1 MIDLYYWPT
10 PNGWKISIM
19 LEECG
24 LEYRMIPVNIGEG
37 EQFDPDFL
45 RISPNNRMPAI
56 IDHDGPDGTP
66 IQLMESGA
74 ILIYLAEKTGKFL
87 PTDSEKRYRVIEWL
101 MWQMGGVG
109 PMFGQNGHF
118 KLYATEDIPYAK
130 KRYLDESNR
139 LYGVLEKRM
148 EGREFVA
155 DEYSIADMALMPWF
169 MLHRMQGIVMDDYP
183 NVKHWYQGLKERPAV
198 RRGVDLGR
206 DLRRKPEDMGE
217 EQKRNLFGDK
227 QFGKR
232 P

>member
-24 LEYRMIPVNIGEG
+24 LPYRLIPVNIGEG
-37 EQFDPDFL
+37 EQFAPDFL
-45 RISPNNRMPAI
+45 KISPNNRMPAI
-56 IDHDGPDGTP
+56 VDPDGPGGDYH
-66 IQLMESGA
+66 LMESGA

-87 PTDSEKRYRVIEWL
+87 PTDPAARYRVLEWL

-130 KRYLDESNR
+130 TRYLNESNR
-139 LYGVLEKRM
+139 LYGVLDKRL
-148 EGREFVA
+148 EGRDYVA

-169 MLHRMQGIVMDDYP
+169 MLHRMQGIEMDAYP
-183 NVKHWYQGLKERPAV
+183 NVRRWYENLKQRPAV
-198 RRGVDLGR
+198 RRGVDAGR
-206 DLRRKPEDMGE
+206 ELRRKPEEMGE

-232 P
+232 A

>member
-24 LEYRMIPVNIGEG
+24 LPYRMVPVNIGEG
-37 EQFDPDFL
+37 AQFEPDFL
-45 RISPNNRMPAI
+45 KISPNNRMPAI
-56 IDHDGPDGTP
+56 VDEDGPGGTP
-66 IQLMESGA
+66 YQLMESGA
-74 ILIYLAEKTGKFL
+74 ILMYLAEKSGQFL
-87 PTDSEKRYRVIEWL
+87 PVDPADRFRVIEWL

-130 KRYLDESNR
+130 NRYLQESNR
-139 LYGVLEKRM
+139 LYGVLDKRL
-148 EGREFVA
+148 EHEEYVA
-155 DEYSIADMALMPWF
+155 GDYSIADMALMPWF
-169 MLHRMQGIVMDDYP
+169 MLHRMQGIVMDDYA
-183 NVKHWYQGLKERPAV
+183 NVRRWYDLVKQRPAV

-206 DLRRKPEDMGE
+206 DLRKKPEDMGE

-227 QFGKR
+227 QFGIR
-232 P
+232 

>member
-37 EQFDPDFL
+37 AQFEPDFL
-45 RISPNNRMPAI
+45 KISPNNRMPAI
-56 IDHDGPDGTP
+56 VDHDGPGGDYH
-66 IQLMESGA
+66 LMESGA
-74 ILIYLAEKTGKFL
+74 ILIFLAEKTGRFL
-87 PTDSEKRYRVIEWL
+87 PADPRRYRAIEWL

-139 LYGVLEKRM
+139 LYGVLDRRLAEA
-148 EGREFVA
+148 EYPGG
-155 DEYSIADMALMPWF
+155 DEYTIADMALMPWF

-183 NVKHWYQGLKERPAV
+183 NVRRWYDTVKQRPAV

-206 DLRRKPEDMGE
+206 DLRRKPEEMGE

-227 QFGKR
+227 QFGNR
-232 P
+232 A

>member
-24 LEYRMIPVNIGEG
+24 LAYRMIPVNIGEG

-45 RISPNNRMPAI
+45 KISPNNRMPAI
-56 IDHDGPDGTP
+56 VDHDGPGGAP
-66 IQLMESGA
+66 YHLMETGA
-74 ILIYLAEKTGKFL
+74 ILIYLAEKTGMFL
-87 PTDSEKRYRVIEWL
+87 PKDPAGRYRVIEWL

-139 LYGVLEKRM
+139 LYGVLDRRM
-148 EGREFVA
+148 AGRDYVA

-183 NVKHWYQGLKERPAV
+183 NVRRWYDLVKQRPAV

-206 DLRRKPEDMGE
+206 ELRRKPEDMGE
-217 EQKRNLFGDK
+217 EQKKNLFGDK
-227 QFGKR
+227 QFQKR
-232 P
+232 

>member
-10 PNGWKISIM
+10 PNGWKISII

-37 EQFDPDFL
+37 EQFDPEFL
-45 RISPNNRMPAI
+45 KISPNNRMPAI
-56 IDHDGPDGTP
+56 VDHDGPGGAP
-66 IQLMESGA
+66 YHLMETGA
-74 ILIYLAEKTGKFL
+74 ILIYLADKSGKFL
-87 PTDSEKRYRVIEWL
+87 PTEPAARYRVIEWL

-139 LYGVLEKRM
+139 LYGVLDRRL

-155 DEYSIADMALMPWF
+155 DDYSIADMSLMPWF

-183 NVKHWYQGLKERPAV
+183 NVKRWYQGLKERPAV

-227 QFGKR
+227 QFGSR
-232 P
+232 

>member
-24 LEYRMIPVNIGEG
+24 LEYRMIPVSIGEG
-37 EQFDPDFL
+37 AQFEPDFL
-45 RISPNNRMPAI
+45 KISPNNRMPAI
-56 IDHDGPDGTP
+56 VDHDGPGGDYH
-66 IQLMESGA
+66 LMESGA

-87 PTDSEKRYRVIEWL
+87 PADPAARYRTIEWL

-139 LYGVLEKRM
+139 LYGVLDRRLAEA
-148 EGREFVA
+148 EFA
-155 DEYSIADMALMPWF
+155 GGDDYTIADMALMPWF

-183 NVKHWYQGLKERPAV
+183 NVRRWYDTVKQRPAV

-206 DLRRKPEDMGE
+206 ELRRKPEDMGE

-227 QFGKR
+227 QFGNR
-232 P
+232 A

>member
-37 EQFDPDFL
+37 EQFDPEFL
-45 RISPNNRMPAI
+45 KISPNNRMPAI
-56 IDHDGPDGTP
+56 VDHDGPGDAP
-66 IQLMESGA
+66 YHLMETGA
-74 ILIYLAEKTGKFL
+74 ILIYLADKTGKFL
-87 PTDSEKRYRVIEWL
+87 PTEPGGRYRVIEWL

-139 LYGVLEKRM
+139 LYGVLDRRL

-155 DEYSIADMALMPWF
+155 DAYSIADMALMPWF

-183 NVKHWYQGLKERPAV
+183 NVKRWYQGLKERPAV

-206 DLRRKPEDMGE
+206 DLRRKPEDMGA

-227 QFGKR
+227 QFGNR
-232 P
+232 

>member
-24 LEYRMIPVNIGEG
+24 LPYRMVPVNIGEG
-37 EQFDPDFL
+37 AQFDPDFL
-45 RISPNNRMPAI
+45 EISPNNRMPAI
-56 IDHDGPDGTP
+56 VDQDGPGGSTYH
-66 IQLMESGA
+66 LMESGA
-74 ILIYLAEKTGKFL
+74 ILMYLAEKSGQFL
-87 PTDSEKRYRVIEWL
+87 PYEPAARYRVVEWL

-130 KRYLDESNR
+130 NRYLQEANR
-139 LYGVLEKRM
+139 LYGVLDKRLSN
-148 EGREFVA
+148 EEYVA
-155 DEYSIADMALMPWF
+155 GDYSIADMSLMPWF

-183 NVKHWYQGLKERPAV
+183 NVRRWYDLVKQRPAV

-206 DLRRKPEDMGE
+206 DLRKKPEDMGD

-227 QFGKR
+227 QFGNR
-232 P
+232 